1 MHNSNAPY
9 VPLQNLPPARGSSL
23 GSSANGGSGGGGGA
37 IPRERQ
43 SSSPLLGS
51 GSDSPRLMRSSSADN
66 FHPSPPMPIHSPRQ
80 PEDHPSFYAQQQVY
94 YDTPL
99 SPGLP
104 PQSPSYFATQQA
116 AGVPL
121 PPSPFSS
128 HFPDSPYDRP
138 ASSFSAAGPDPAY
151 RGSFFTDA
159 GANPF
164 SDGGSTRRGVYP
176 SGTPSPLGEDGL
188 AGGLP
193 TLGYF
198 NASAASLRPA
208 SYQDRNESSVWA
220 PDDADEKGFYS
231 SIGKGAALD
240 ETPRPASRRSKRTPW
255 SKKRWF
261 AVISILVLRKSRPS
275 NSEGRV
281 LLTVTCPPS
290 PPFCL
295 LPFVTCSDCRCSRRS
310 HHGAEKQGFEEHN
323 VLIERCE
330 LGGWRKRFGRARF
343 GK

>member
-1 MHNSNAPY
+1 
-9 VPLQNLPPARGSSL
+9 
-23 GSSANGGSGGGGGA
+23 
-37 IPRERQ
+37 
-43 SSSPLLGS
+43 
-51 GSDSPRLMRSSSADN
+51 MRSSSADN